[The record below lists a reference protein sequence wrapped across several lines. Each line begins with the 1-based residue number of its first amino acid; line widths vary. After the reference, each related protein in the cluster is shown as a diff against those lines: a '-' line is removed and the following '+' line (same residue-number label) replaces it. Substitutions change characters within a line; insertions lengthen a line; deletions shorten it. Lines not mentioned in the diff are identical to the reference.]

1 MLHTCWLGRWLTP
14 GPGWLSRRQK
24 LLAKKCQGQS
34 NEPGPPWDLCS
45 QFPPAA
51 ASMGEKGSVL
61 PVIPAVAPSSLLAS
75 LPTDHQPTPLSDFD

>member
-1 MLHTCWLGRWLTP
+1 MLHTRWLGRWLTP

-24 LLAKKCQGQS
+24 AKKCQGQS

-51 ASMGEKGSVL
+51 ACMGEKDSVL
-61 PVIPAVAPSSLLAS
+61 PVIPTVAPSSLLAS
-75 LPTDHQPTPLSDFD
+75 LPTAHQPMPLSDFD